1 MSIKS
6 ASVTSASGQ
15 SAIVRSGSAASVS
28 SQSAATK
35 LAISQPMS
43 MSRSRLATSP
53 LARRMLQD
61 MQLAGFGERTQ
72 EAYWRAVRQLAK
84 FTRTSPDRITEEQL
98 RQYFLHLRNEKQF
111 APGSLK
117 IAYSGIRFFY
127 TQTVRRDWET
137 LRKLRVPKQ
146 RKLPAVLSLSEV
158 RQLLAAVTTPHNR
171 AFLLTTYSLGLRLQ
185 EALFLQVGDI
195 DGGRMLVH
203 VHRGKGAKDRYV
215 PLPPQTL
222 GVLREYW
229 ATHRHPTW
237 LFPATGRD
245 HQQAATAQRPMSESS
260 VQGCLKRV
268 LRQLGWPKRGVSIHT
283 LRHSY
288 ATHLLEAG
296 VNLRL
301 IQKYLGHS
309 SLLTTTLYLH
319 LTTQGEEQ
327 ARAAINQLLN

>member
-1 MSIKS
+1 MFTKSKS
-6 ASVTSASGQ
+6 AMSASDP
-15 SAIVRSGSAASVS
+15 SVAKPS
-28 SQSAATK
+28 VAKPSVAKPSVATATDLSQ
-35 LAISQPMS
+35 
-43 MSRSRLATSP
+43 SRLATSP

-61 MQLAGFGERTQ
+61 MQLAGFGERTL
-72 EAYWRAVRQLAK
+72 ETYWRTVRELAK
-84 FTRTSPDRITEEQL
+84 FTRCSPDVITEEQL
-98 RQYFLHLRNEKQF
+98 REYFLHLRNVKEF

-117 IAYSGIRFFY
+117 VAYCGIRFFY
-127 TQTVRRDWET
+127 KFTVKRDWET
-137 LRKLRVPKQ
+137 LRNLRVPGQ
-146 RKLPAVLSLSEV
+146 RKLPAVLSLGEV
-158 RQLLAAVTTPHNR
+158 RELLAAVTTPHNR
-171 AFLLTTYSLGLRLQ
+171 AFLITTYSLGLRLQ
-185 EALFLQVGDI
+185 EALHLEIGDI
-195 DGGRMLVH
+195 DAQRMLVH
-203 VHRGKGAKDRYV
+203 VHHGKGAKDRYV

-222 GVLREYW
+222 RVLREYW
-229 ATHRHPTW
+229 ATHRHPRW

-245 HQQAATAQRPMSESS
+245 HQQAATATQPMSDSS

-268 LRQLGWPKRGVSIHT
+268 RQQLGWVKRGISLHT

-327 ARAAINQLLN
+327 ARAAINQLLS

>member
-1 MSIKS
+1 
-6 ASVTSASGQ
+6 
-15 SAIVRSGSAASVS
+15 
-28 SQSAATK
+28 
-35 LAISQPMS
+35 
-43 MSRSRLATSP
+43 
-53 LARRMLQD
+53 MLQD

-84 FTRTSPDRITEEQL
+84 FTRTLPDRITEEQL

-127 TQTVRRDWET
+127 SHSVRRDWET
-137 LRKLRVPKQ
+137 FRKLRVPKQ
-146 RKLPAVLSLSEV
+146 RQLPAVLSLSEV

-195 DGGRMLVH
+195 DSGRMLVH
-203 VHRGKGAKDRYV
+203 VHRGKGAKDRYI
-215 PLPPQTL
+215 PLPLKTL
-222 GVLREYW
+222 EVLREFW
-229 ATHRHPTW
+229 KTHRHPTW

-268 LRQLGWPKRGVSIHT
+268 WQQLGWPKRGVSIHT

-327 ARAAINQLLN
+327 ARAAINQLLS